1 MWFVGRVEGGLPVGL
16 ILLEYFP
23 GSCQWGFWGVRVG
36 IQPLCVISDDP
47 GVDEAAEIKR
57 FGSELGHGY

>member
-1 MWFVGRVEGGLPVGL
+1 MVYLSVSYCSNTF
-16 ILLEYFP
+16 LEAVSGDFL
-23 GSCQWGFWGVRVG
+23 GVRVG

-57 FGSELGHGY
+57 FGSELGHDY